1 MRCARRKQP
10 RTLACA
16 FSRSALG
23 RRAGSLIPIQGESG
37 GTAFVKDAQ
46 GQVVKSKL
54 DETRLREVAQA
65 AGGFYVHLE
74 NGPRTMKQLFSDGL
88 AKMQV
93 ADINARL
100 VAPADRALRMAACGR
115 DSVLRA
121 RALDQRSQR
130 SADGPAAA
138 GNRSARLLP
147 PQPLLFVTAGGWAR
161 AASPGLQL
169 YEQQKFPEAYEHFQK
184 TLQENPGARPTDRI
198 QFDAGA
204 AAYKMKDYNKALQ
217 SFSQA
222 LLSKDPHLQSESH
235 YNLGNTLYERGEAEK
250 SDAKKLTNW
259 EGALP
264 HYEETLKAEPQ
275 NKNAKDNYEYVKKKI
290 EELKKKQE
298 QKPSPTPSPS
308 PHLRLRLRRK
318 RTRRTIKS
326 RTTRISNKTKTSR
339 RRTNN
344 KRISNNNRR
353 MARVLEKAKSR
364 KITSNLRRP
373 PPHQRGHR
381 PRRQRRVQAQALP
394 RARTEPENRLR
405 RPPNP
410 PLRRVNN
417 RARRPRPATKDLPRP
432 RRAPPIRMA
441 AKTAN
446 SPARLQPALR
456 TSR

>member
-1 MRCARRKQP
+1 M
-10 RTLACA
+10 
-16 FSRSALG
+16 
-23 RRAGSLIPIQGESG
+23 
-37 GTAFVKDAQ
+37 KDAQ

-100 VAPADRALRMAACGR
+100 SRRPIERYEWPLSAAILFFALALLINDRKGPRT
-115 DSVLRA
+115 A
-121 RALDQRSQR
+121 RRRPEQKRSI
-130 SADGPAAA
+130 AAA
-138 GNRSARLLP
+138 AAVLFLSA
-147 PQPLLFVTAGGWAR
+147 AGWAR

-169 YEQQKFPEAYEHFQK
+169 YEEQKFPEAYEHFQK

-250 SDAKKLTNW
+250 SDAKKLSNW

-275 NKNAKDNYEYVKKKI
+275 NKNAKDNYEFVKKKI

-308 PHLRLRLRRK
+308 RLRLRRK

-326 RTTRISNKTKTSR
+326 RTTRISNKTRTSS

-344 KRISNNNRR
+344 KRISNSNRR

-364 KITSNLRRP
+364 RITSNLRRP

-394 RARTEPENRLR
+394 RARMEPENRLR

-410 PLRRVNN
+410 PLPRVNN

-446 SPARLQPALR
+446 NPARLQPALR
-456 TSR
+456 TNR

>member
-1 MRCARRKQP
+1 M
-10 RTLACA
+10 
-16 FSRSALG
+16 
-23 RRAGSLIPIQGESG
+23 
-37 GTAFVKDAQ
+37 
-46 GQVVKSKL
+46 KSKL

-100 VAPADRALRMAACGR
+100 SRRPIERYEWPLSAAILFFALALLINDRKGPRT
-115 DSVLRA
+115 A
-121 RALDQRSQR
+121 RRRPEPKRSI
-130 SADGPAAA
+130 AAA
-138 GNRSARLLP
+138 AAV
-147 PQPLLFVTAGGWAR
+147 LFVAAGGWAR

-169 YEQQKFPEAYEHFQK
+169 YEEQKFPEAYEHFQK

-250 SDAKKLTNW
+250 SDAKKLSNW
-259 EGALP
+259 ESALP

-275 NKNAKDNYEYVKKKI
+275 NKNAKDNYEFVKKKI

-308 PHLRLRLRRK
+308 PSPSPSPQKDQKNDQKQDDKNQQQNKDQQQKDQQQKDQQQQSQNGQGSGEGQKSENNKQSPIAHPHASGVTDPVGSAERK
-318 RTRRTIKS
+318 PKPYPGREW
-326 RTTRISNKTKTSR
+326 SR
-339 RRTNN
+339 RIAYADPRT
-344 KRISNNNRR
+344 
-353 MARVLEKAKSR
+353 L
-364 KITSNLRRP
+364 P
-373 PPHQRGHR
+373 FRG
-381 PRRQRRVQAQALP
+381 
-394 RARTEPENRLR
+394 
-405 RPPNP
+405 
-410 PLRRVNN
+410 
-417 RARRPRPATKDLPRP
+417 
-432 RRAPPIRMA
+432 
-441 AKTAN
+441 
-446 SPARLQPALR
+446 
-456 TSR
+456 